1 MILDEFV
8 IVERFVVKFIV
19 KKEVL
24 NVKEVEL
31 FKVVDCWG
39 VKECERWGIMFGGKE
54 RRIILGEEIV
64 KVIWFFLMLY
74 EEFRFV
80 MIFRE
85 MENILKYEEIFYM
98 LSFYLD
104 ELKILL

>member
-39 VKECERWGIMFGGKE
+39 VKECER
-54 RRIILGEEIV
+54 
-64 KVIWFFLMLY
+64 
-74 EEFRFV
+74 
-80 MIFRE
+80 
-85 MENILKYEEIFYM
+85 
-98 LSFYLD
+98 
-104 ELKILL
+104 

>member
-1 MILDEFV
+1 
-8 IVERFVVKFIV
+8 
-19 KKEVL
+19 
-24 NVKEVEL
+24 
-31 FKVVDCWG
+31 
-39 VKECERWGIMFGGKE
+39 MFGGKE